1 MWGMIGKDINGHSVM
16 EDIDNALENILRKD
30 QKVMTSS

>member
-1 MWGMIGKDINGHSVM
+1 MIGKDINGHSVM